1 MSTPPVLE
9 AFVQTCKL
17 AVTGDSARE
26 EIRAAMDEL
35 FADPDALAAGIP
47 AFRDDEVATSP
58 RGFRLG
64 GELTLHQAPDLTV
77 LLLDTLPGVVQP
89 PHDHAMIAMIG
100 VFEGCEEQR
109 FWARTDDGIEQAAGR
124 MLETGEVVTLGERAI
139 HAISAPAHAPARA
152 IHVYLGNISDIDRS
166 IFHPDTLEEF
176 PFEED
181 RYDEFCRTA

>member
-1 MSTPPVLE
+1 
-9 AFVQTCKL
+9 
-17 AVTGDSARE
+17 
-26 EIRAAMDEL
+26 
-35 FADPDALAAGIP
+35 
-47 AFRDDEVATSP
+47 
-58 RGFRLG
+58 
-64 GELTLHQAPDLTV
+64 
-77 LLLDTLPGVVQP
+77 
-89 PHDHAMIAMIG
+89 MIAMIG